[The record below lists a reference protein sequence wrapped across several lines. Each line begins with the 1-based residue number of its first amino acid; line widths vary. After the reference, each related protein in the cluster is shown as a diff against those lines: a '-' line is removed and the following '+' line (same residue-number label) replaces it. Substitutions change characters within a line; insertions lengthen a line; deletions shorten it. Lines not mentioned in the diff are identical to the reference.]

1 MKRGRVRAS
10 RRYCSPEPAREQRGV
25 PRSRAH
31 PAALAPPAPPPHAPR
46 ALRPHACWHS
56 SPHGSW
62 VFLQGE
68 GTWAPHRAAPPA
80 TQPLPGSCLR
90 LARPALAALG
100 VEVGLAAAAQR
111 VLRVRAWGEGT
122 RQDCS
127 GHTGWHPEDWVTAL
141 TGPLDQPP
149 RAELALAAGEF
160 AAVLV
165 QAAAEVARLAAADNI
180 AGGRAVGQHGLES
193 CGCGG
198 EQGGTARH
206 GTARR
211 GALPAHRGGRTRS
224 KHGTRCGCWAGRGR
238 CRQNRRHSGCH

>member
-1 MKRGRVRAS
+1 MSHRAVPTPLPW
-10 RRYCSPEPAREQRGV
+10 RPQ
-25 PRSRAH
+25 PRSPTHLGRCLRT
-31 PAALAPPAPPPHAPR
+31 PAGTPRRTAPGCSCKER
-46 ALRPHACWHS
+46 ER
-56 SPHGSW
+56 G
-62 VFLQGE
+62 
-68 GTWAPHRAAPPA
+68 HRAAPPA
-80 TQPLPGSCLR
+80 TPPLLGSCLL

-122 RQDCS
+122 RQDC
-127 GHTGWHPEDWVTAL
+127 GGRTGWHPEDRVTAL
-141 TGPLDQPP
+141 TGLLDLPPL
-149 RAELALAAGEF
+149 AELALAAGEF

-165 QAAAEVARLAAADNI
+165 QAAAEVARLAAADDV
-180 AGGRAVGQHGLES
+180 AGGRAVAQHGLES

-224 KHGTRCGCWAGRGR
+224 RRRTCCGCWAGRGR
-238 CRQNRRHSGCH
+238 CRQNRRRSGCH